1 MEYRFQVDEIKTKTD
16 EKKIT
21 KLFKDWTG
29 QGEGYNIKSKFNISI
44 FSKKFTD
51 EGEAIKWVKKNIIFT
66 TKLDKSSIKPR
77 YINLVEGKKDEPS
90 KKRSTKGG
98 AVSKSDKKEN
108 K

>member
-1 MEYRFQVDEIKTKTD
+1 MKGVLWKFSNNKSAMEYRFQVDEIKTKTD

-66 TKLDKSSIKPR
+66 TKL
-77 YINLVEGKKDEPS
+77 G
-90 KKRSTKGG
+90 
-98 AVSKSDKKEN
+98 
-108 K
+108 